1 MPTKSVTKPKTH
13 CSNLAELPSA
23 LAPLTDEMRWVN
35 WRWESREGKKGEIIW
50 TKPPYRPRDLTFA
63 RSNDRSTWGSYERA
77 VRRWENGDAD
87 GIGVMLLD
95 YELAAADLD
104 DCCQL
109 DAVKKKTTIDPW
121 ARALRKE
128 APDAYCEVTVSGTG
142 LRLIGTATGE
152 EVHRRFSNN
161 QCPPRR

>member
-1 MPTKSVTKPKTH
+1 MKATKKPQTH
-13 CSNLAELPSA
+13 CGNLAELPAA
-23 LAPLTDEMRWVN
+23 LASLTDEIRWVN
-35 WRWESREGKKGEIIW
+35 WSWKLRENRDGKEQRW

-77 VRRWENGDAD
+77 VRRWENGDAN

-121 ARALRKE
+121 ARGIAQGG
-128 APDAYCEVTVSGTG
+128 A
-142 LRLIGTATGE
+142 
-152 EVHRRFSNN
+152 
-161 QCPPRR
+161 